1 MIISY
6 DEKYDKQLAELEQLM
21 FYYVKYHPD
30 VIKDSVY
37 LAVENEKLLGV
48 AFLQK
53 RSSFLAIE
61 HENVRYH
68 ELIIHYELDY
78 TYSDCNNILVQL
90 LDKLKENC
98 DSISMQYPGKR
109 IFMKAWLP
117 EEAHDRI
124 ELLMKHGFTIGR
136 GTPILVRKLD
146 DCGYIDTSVPM
157 PLKVRFDDRTEH
169 LEIRELAF
177 DEKTMAAYEAAN
189 ANAFIAPD
197 STGDLW
203 FKLNDPE
210 VKVFAALKEDKII
223 SSVTVWRVGEK
234 RAATENI
241 FCISDFRRKGITGA
255 VINYACSY
263 LKQCGY
269 EEASLTVFQ
278 DNIPAFL
285 LYEKLGYRYEK
296 MNFGLQYEK
305 DYVAIPY

>member
-6 DEKYDKQLAELEQLM
+6 DEKYDKQLAELDQLM

-37 LAVENEKLLGV
+37 LAVENDILLGV
-48 AFLQK
+48 ACFQK
-53 RSSFLAIE
+53 RSSFLAINS
-61 HENVRYH
+61 ENIRYH
-68 ELIIHYELDY
+68 ELIIHCEVDN
-78 TYSDCNNILVQL
+78 TYSDCNNVFVQL

-109 IFMKAWLP
+109 IFMKTWLP

-124 ELLMKHGFTIGR
+124 ELLMRHGFTVGR
-136 GTPILVRKLD
+136 GTLILVRKLD
-146 DCGYIDTSVPM
+146 ECESIDTSVAK
-157 PLKVRFDDRTEH
+157 PLEVKFEDRTEQ
-169 LEIRELAF
+169 LEIREVVF
-177 DEKTMAAYEAAN
+177 DEKTMAAYETAN
-189 ANAFIAPD
+189 ADAFIAPD
-197 STGDLW
+197 SIGDLW

-210 VKVFAALKEDKII
+210 IKVFAALKGEQII
-223 SSVTVWRVGEK
+223 SAVTVWRVGEK

-263 LKQCGY
+263 LKQCGF